1 MNFMGYKRPDG
12 SVGIRNHVLIL
23 PGCACASETCRVL
36 LTSSTTPAA
45 PKSRATRT

>member
-23 PGCACASETCRVL
+23 PAVPAPAK
-36 LTSSTTPAA
+36 PAA
-45 PKSRATRT
+45 W